1 MLVKSLNE
9 MAPMIGE
16 SVPDARKI
24 LAILCKN
31 KLEVLAIFD
40 HFQEHSYSTNEAAA
54 RAMPG
59 MELTSFKKYGTQL
72 LQYLKRMIS
81 LSVEDNSPEDE
92 TIAMDMLLIR
102 LLEYRSRRHTVRII
116 ASDMLSKGI
125 RSERPI
131 WVRDAL
137 EVLLRTYS
145 SAGYERIKEFEEY
158 QAMLEQYNGYVFV
171 QNEAIRLL
179 AAQNA
184 IKQRKKSTTTELIEQ
199 LKMATGKLSEHIN
212 KVPSYTF
219 TTCYYAMSYDL
230 CFLTGRFNEA
240 YTTAKQAITYLET
253 RVYDVEYR
261 LSVYYTRL
269 AHCCRM
275 LYRYEEGEGHILT
288 ALEKAPT
295 GSIHWFVA
303 LEVGFY
309 LRMYKGDYM
318 RAAEY
323 YLKATRHKKFISL
336 SPSLQETWVI
346 TGAYL
351 FIALRASGAELPK
364 GLPTYKSTKF
374 LNDISHYQH
383 DKNGLYAA
391 ALVAH
396 LLLTHVEGQSDKII
410 DRVDALEKY
419 RERYLLDGT
428 APRTAQFFKILSVM
442 GRSGFQKHLYS
453 DKLPDMLQELA
464 NAGSMEERLS
474 FEWEIMP
481 VEDLIGLMEGET
493 SSGPGFGG
501 RLLGQNV

>member
-1 MLVKSLNE
+1 

-81 LSVEDNSPEDE
+81 LSVEDNSPEHE
-92 TIAMDMLLIR
+92 IVSVDMLLMRI
-102 LLEYRSRRHTVRII
+102 LGPRSNNNTVRKM
-116 ASDMLSKGI
+116 AVDMLARGVQF
-125 RSERPI
+125 ERLT
-131 WVRDAL
+131 WVQEAL
-137 EVLLRTYS
+137 TTLLRSYTY
-145 SAGYERIKEFEEY
+145 AGFEKVKEYDEHLK
-158 QAMLEQYNGYVFV
+158 MLEQYEKYVFI
-171 QNEAIRLL
+171 QNQTVRFIT
-179 AAQNA
+179 AQNA
-184 IKQRKKSTTTELIEQ
+184 IKQRKKGGQELRIHLENAE
-199 LKMATGKLSEHIN
+199 ATLRPYKGEI
-212 KVPSYTF
+212 PSYYVNS
-219 TTCYYAMSYDL
+219 CYYFMAYDL
-230 CFLTGRFNEA
+230 YFIEGKYDAAYCIVEEA
-240 YTTAKQAITYLET
+240 IAYLLSRTYPT
-253 RVYDVEYR
+253 DYA
-261 LSVYYTRL
+261 LSGFYTRL
-269 AHCCRM
+269 GYCCRM
-275 LYRYEEGEGHILT
+275 LRRYEEGEGHILT

-309 LRMYKGDYM
+309 LRMYKGEYM

-323 YLKATRHKKFISL
+323 YLKATRHKKFINL

-396 LLLTHVEGQSDKII
+396 LLLTHVKGQSDKII
-410 DRVDALEKY
+410 DRVEALEKY

-442 GRSGFQKHLYS
+442 GRSAFQKQLYS

-464 NAGSMEERLS
+464 NAGSMDERLS

-481 VEDLIGLMEGET
+481 VEDLIRLMEANRNQLQT
-493 SSGPGFGG
+493 TTIPYAD
-501 RLLGQNV
+501 RYCA